1 MLRMPYFI
9 IMLLKVGIN
18 YCQCLSDSV
27 HHVLTLKRPRR
38 VGNGTLRQRHPSA
51 LPRDGHYGC
60 AYTGNMITTVVL
72 IIANVLHRLQIMYT
86 SIFEE
91 GYCLSVLYFVL
102 DIFTIILDIHAYVLS
117 TNTELR
123 YCSSFCILMI

>member
-1 MLRMPYFI
+1 MPNFI
-9 IMLLKVGIN
+9 ILLLKVGTN

-38 VGNGTLRQRHPSA
+38 VGNVTLRQRHPSA

-60 AYTGNMITTVVL
+60 AYPGNMITTVVL
-72 IIANVLHRLQIMYT
+72 IIANAPAADHVYT